1 MSSAQSLVIDL
12 QKLGLRSGMTLLVLS
27 TWPSSASSSPQ
38 TLLDALLEV
47 LGPIGTLM
55 VPTFTYTSVDS
66 PPQPPMLVEN
76 ALQRSSVSVFR
87 IRSTPANSQLVGPL
101 PELVRNRPKAK
112 RSRHPVFS
120 FTAIGPNAALLT
132 HAAPFH
138 FPFGSESP
146 LAHLHRLNGELL
158 LLNTDQRSNL
168 LLHLAEVWA
177 EVPYLL
183 STLRVKVGPERWR
196 TMRGKPG
203 CSEGFV
209 KIEPL
214 LRQARLIRYGTI
226 GSLPAQR
233 MNARAVV
240 SMAVAL
246 LKGAPDALLCDSPT
260 CTFCQLARRS
270 TQKPQPLPS
279 RSHLEPF

>member
-1 MSSAQSLVIDL
+1 MASTQSLVTDL

-27 TWPSSASSSPQ
+27 MWPSSVSSSPQ
-38 TLLDALLEV
+38 TLLDALLDV
-47 LGPIGTLM
+47 LGPTGTLM
-55 VPTFTYTSVDS
+55 VPTFTYTSVD
-66 PPQPPMLVEN
+66 PPPPAPMLAE
-76 ALQRSSVSVFR
+76 AATQRSPASVFR
-87 IRSTPANSQLVGPL
+87 IRSTPADIQLVGPL

-112 RSRHPVFS
+112 RSHHPVFS
-120 FTAIGPNAALLT
+120 FSAIGPNAALLT

-168 LLHLAEVWA
+168 LIHLAEVWA
-177 EVPYLL
+177 EVPYLV
-183 STLRVKVGPERWR
+183 STLRVKVGRERWR
-196 TMRGKPG
+196 TMHGKPG

-214 LRQARLIRYGTI
+214 LRQARLIRYGEI

-233 MNARAVV
+233 MNVRAVV

-260 CTFCQLARRS
+260 CAFCQLARRC
-270 TQKPQPLPS
+270 TQTPHPLPP
-279 RSHLEPF
+279 RPHIELF

>member
-1 MSSAQSLVIDL
+1 MFSVQHLVTDL
-12 QKLGLRSGMTLLVLS
+12 QNLGLRSGVTLLVHS
-27 TWPSSASSSPQ
+27 TWPSSAAPLPQ
-38 TLLDALLEV
+38 TLLDALLTV
-47 LGPIGTLM
+47 LGPTGTLM
-55 VPTFTYTSVDS
+55 VPTFTYTTVDS
-66 PPQPPMLVEN
+66 PSPTTTPTEN
-76 ALQRSSVSVFR
+76 GTQYLPGSVFR
-87 IRSTPANSQLVGPL
+87 IRSTPADSRIVGPL
-101 PELVRNRPKAK
+101 PELVRTRPKAR

-120 FTAIGPNAALLT
+120 FAAIGPNAPLLT
-132 HAAPFH
+132 HTAPFH
-138 FPFGSESP
+138 FPFGSNSP

-183 STLRVKVGPERWR
+183 STLRVKVGQERWR

-203 CSEGFV
+203 CTEGFV

-226 GSLPAQR
+226 GSMPAQR
-233 MNARAVV
+233 MNVQAVV

-246 LKGAPDALLCDSPT
+246 LKGAPDALLCDSPN
-260 CTFCQLARRS
+260 CTFCQFARRI

-279 RSHLEPF
+279 APHFELL